1 MKYQTTG
8 RHEETWAESLH
19 SRRPDLDC
27 MASLRCITL
36 NCNTLIGD
44 LGASALAES
53 LSEDLWLEV
62 NSKIENIEF
71 LIWYMLSFWHNTVV
85 IGYFLKPHFTDN
97 FYFAFNLSL
106 RVAYI
111 LYRKYTV
118 TREQLPIILIPR
130 HNHCSFWCIH
140 FQSFVFL

>member
-1 MKYQTTG
+1 MKKPG
-8 RHEETWAESLH
+8 LRVFI
-19 SRRPDLDC
+19 PGDLILTVWLVWG
-27 MASLRCITL
+27 ASLWTATR
-36 NCNTLIGD
+36 
-44 LGASALAES
+44 S
-53 LSEDLWLEV
+53 LVTWVQVLWQNLLVRIYGLEV